1 MADKRELI
9 KLLKYLKIDFK
20 DLKPDWDGTS
30 YNYNFD
36 NRLRIQKIVYIIS
49 EATKQIR
56 YNYTLYLRGPYSK
69 SLAKDYFNISSEE
82 WNENYGLPDSTILGV
97 VDFLNQKDNL
107 WLEIGSTFIM
117 MCSAGNGIKLSIER
131 TYDFKADVLNE
142 SRKDIA
148 YVKEVVADL
157 KNNNLFKCE

>member
-1 MADKRELI
+1 M
-9 KLLKYLKIDFK
+9 
-20 DLKPDWDGTS
+20 
-30 YNYNFD
+30 
-36 NRLRIQKIVYIIS
+36 
-49 EATKQIR
+49 
-56 YNYTLYLRGPYSK
+56 
-69 SLAKDYFNISSEE
+69 
-82 WNENYGLPDSTILGV
+82 
-97 VDFLNQKDNL
+97 NQKDNL